1 MPGTLLNGRY
11 QIISELGSGGQGK
24 TFLCQ
29 DMRLSG
35 NPYCA
40 VKQLQP
46 ANTNDPIFLNKAK
59 RLFSQEIEA
68 LGKVG
73 DHPQIPRLLDNFE
86 ENNEFYL
93 VQEYVEGVSLTQ
105 ELSPGKPWPENQV
118 IELLREVLEILQFIH
133 QREVIHRDIKPDN
146 IIRRN
151 IDKKLVLID
160 FGCLKQVGDTQ
171 LKTQGGKVLSTMAVG
186 TQGYMAPEQNQ
197 GRAFPCSDFYALG
210 MIGIQAL
217 TGKNAMELQIQYTN
231 QLTGEVQWQPLAP
244 HVSQNLASILSQMV
258 AYRPSDRFQSA
269 TEVLQVLPPPVI
281 GSLNNGGDRQNQ
293 TDSLNNGGDVPPIIV
308 YPNFWK
314 RVAAA
319 IIDGMISTIIF
330 AIFSIFGIILDWV
343 YYAVMESSPQQG
355 TLGKMAVGIA
365 VTDLKGKRISFGRA
379 TGRYF
384 SMYLTMISFLIGYI
398 IAAFTGKRQTIHD
411 MIAGCLVINK
421 QNQQ

>member
-1 MPGTLLNGRY
+1 MPGALSNGRY
-11 QIISELGSGGQGK
+11 QIIRELGSGGQGK

-40 VKQLQP
+40 VKQLRP

-59 RLFSQEIEA
+59 RLFSQEIGA

-73 DHPQIPRLLDNFE
+73 HHPQIPRLLDDFE

-93 VQEYVEGVSLTQ
+93 VQEYVEGLSLSQ
-105 ELSPGKPWPENQV
+105 ELSPGKLWQENQV
-118 IELLREVLEILQFIH
+118 IEMLREVLQILQYIH
-133 QREVIHRDIKPDN
+133 QHNVIHRDIKPDN

-151 IDKKLVLID
+151 IDNKLVLID

-171 LKTQGGKVLSTMAVG
+171 LTTQAGKVLSTMAVG
-186 TQGYMAPEQNQ
+186 TQGYMAPEQLQ
-197 GRAFPCSDFYALG
+197 GRAFPCSDLYALG
-210 MIGIQAL
+210 MMGIQAL
-217 TGKNAMELQIQYTN
+217 TGKNAMELQMQYTN
-231 QLTGEVQWQPLAP
+231 QLNGKVQWQPLAP
-244 HVSQNLASILSQMV
+244 HVSPNLADIISQMV
-258 AYRPSDRFQSA
+258 AYVAGDRFQSA
-269 TEVLQVLPPPVI
+269 TEVLQILPPTY
-281 GSLNNGGDRQNQ
+281 S
-293 TDSLNNGGDVPPIIV
+293 PPQPTTPPPTPTPPPPDPPPPDIV
-308 YPNFWK
+308 YANFWK

-319 IIDGMISTIIF
+319 IIDSIILTVILAIS
-330 AIFSIFGIILDWV
+330 SIFGILLGWV

-365 VTDLKGKRISFGRA
+365 VTDLKGNRISFGRA

-384 SMYLTMISFLIGYI
+384 SIYLTVISLFIGYI

-411 MIAGCLVINK
+411 MIAGCLVVNK
-421 QNQQ
+421 K

>member
-1 MPGTLLNGRY
+1 MSGALLNGRY
-11 QIISELGSGGQGK
+11 RIIRELGSGGQGT

-29 DMRLSG
+29 DMGLSG

-46 ANTNDPIFLNKAK
+46 ANTNDPIFLHKAK

-68 LGKVG
+68 LGRVG
-73 DHPQIPRLLDNFE
+73 HHPQIPRLLDNFD
-86 ENNEFYL
+86 ENHEFYL
-93 VQEYVEGVSLTQ
+93 VQEYVEGVSLSQ
-105 ELSPGKPWPENQV
+105 ELPPGKPWQENQV
-118 IELLREVLEILQFIH
+118 IEMLREVLQILQYIH
-133 QREVIHRDIKPDN
+133 QQEVIHRDIKPDN

-151 IDKKLVLID
+151 IDNKLVLID

-186 TQGYMAPEQNQ
+186 TEGYMAPEQNQ

-217 TGKNAMELQIQYTN
+217 TGKNAMELQMQYTN

-258 AYRPSDRFQSA
+258 AYRASDRFQSA
-269 TEVLQVLPPPVI
+269 TELLQVLPLIYSPP
-281 GSLNNGGDRQNQ
+281 Q
-293 TDSLNNGGDVPPIIV
+293 PPQPTPSPTPPPPTPDIV
-308 YPNFWK
+308 YANFWK

-319 IIDGMISTIIF
+319 IIDGIILTIII
-330 AIFSIFGIILDWV
+330 AIFSIFGILLGWV

-365 VTDLKGKRISFGRA
+365 VTDLKGNRISFGRA

-384 SMYLTMISFLIGYI
+384 SMYLTAISLYIGYI

-411 MIAGCLVINK
+411 MIAGCIVINK
-421 QNQQ
+421 K